1 MKFLTRINR
10 NYLILFSI
18 TLMGVTIGGYFILHL
33 IILRGSEENLLSKE
47 YLIEKQIR
55 DTGTLPNF
63 LPLIEV
69 TKTDERTLVK
79 PSFNEV
85 IIYNELE
92 KENEVF
98 LEYSNTIVI
107 NNIYYLI
114 KIRQFSFEHEDLVL
128 ALAMTLFILLLFAFI
143 ISYLITKIMNRIV
156 WADFE
161 HNLKVIEN
169 FSFRINKGISLKH
182 SDTEEF
188 ERLNKVITDFTD
200 KLKSDYTLLKEFTEN
215 ASHEIQTPLSIVL
228 LNLEEILQEDLKE
241 ETFRKVASSISAVKK
256 LSTLNN
262 SLILLTKLENRQFNP
277 DNAISF
283 KELISQ
289 KIQEF
294 SILFES
300 KKLEITLK
308 IEQDFVHGINE
319 QLAGILINNLF
330 SNAANHNF
338 LNGSIHIFIN
348 REYLKICNSGEENS
362 LTDNDIFNRFSRGN
376 SKSFGLGLAIA
387 KKICET
393 SNLDIR
399 YIKSELHCFII
410 QPQI

>member
-18 TLMGVTIGGYFILHL
+18 TLVGVTIIGYFILHL
-33 IILRGSEENLLSKE
+33 IILRGSKENLLAKE
-47 YLIEKQIR
+47 YFIEKQIR
-55 DTGTLPNF
+55 NTGEIPNL

-69 TKTDERTLVK
+69 TKTDESSLVK
-79 PSFNEV
+79 PIFKEV
-85 IIYNELE
+85 IVYNELE

-98 LEYSNTIVI
+98 LEYSNKIKV
-107 NNIYYLI
+107 NNTYYLI
-114 KIRQFSFEHEDLVL
+114 KLRRFAFETEDLVL
-128 ALAMTLFILLLFAFI
+128 ALAITLFTLLLLAFL
-143 ISYLITKIMNRIV
+143 ISFLITKKMNRIV
-156 WADFE
+156 WFDFE
-161 HNLKVIEN
+161 HNLKLIEN
-169 FSFRINKGISLKH
+169 FSFQVNKDISLIH

-188 ERLNKVITDFTD
+188 ERLNRVIANFTD
-200 KLKSDYTLLKEFTEN
+200 KLKSDYILLKEFTEN

-228 LNLEEILQEDLKE
+228 LNLEEILQQDLKE
-241 ETFRKVASSISAVKK
+241 EIFQKVAISISAIKR

-262 SLILLTKLENRQFNP
+262 SLILLTKLENRQFNT
-277 DNAISF
+277 DYSISF
-283 KELISQ
+283 KDLISQ

-300 KKLEITLK
+300 KKLDITFK

-348 REYLKICNSGEENS
+348 REYLKICNSGEINS
-362 LTDNDIFNRFSRGN
+362 FTDNDIFNRFSRGN

-387 KKICET
+387 KKICEN
-393 SNLDIR
+393 SNLNIR
-399 YIKSELHCFII
+399 YIKNELHCFII